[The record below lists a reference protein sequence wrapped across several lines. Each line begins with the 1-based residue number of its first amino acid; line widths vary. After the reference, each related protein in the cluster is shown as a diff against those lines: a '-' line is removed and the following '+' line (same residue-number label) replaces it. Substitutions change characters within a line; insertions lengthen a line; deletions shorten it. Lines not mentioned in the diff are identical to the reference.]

1 MKSLFVAVTLSVL
14 ATSAFANANSET
26 CQQKQ
31 DRISQ
36 QIEYAQAHNNIAQIR
51 GLQTALDQAKRNCS
65 DASLEKRRQSRI
77 TNAQAKVSS
86 RETEL
91 KKAQDKGDGPKKIA
105 SRQRK
110 LDEAREELKR
120 AQEPVGN

>member
-1 MKSLFVAVTLSVL
+1 MRGFLIAATLSVL
-14 ATSAFANANSET
+14 ATSAFADANSET

-31 DRISQ
+31 DRINQ
-36 QIEYAQAHNNIAQIR
+36 QIEYAQAHNNTAQLK
-51 GLQTALDQAKRNCS
+51 GLQTALEQAKRNCS
-65 DASLEKRRQSRI
+65 EASLEKRRQSRI
-77 TNAQAKVSS
+77 TNAQAKVNA
-86 RETEL
+86 READL

-120 AQEPVGN
+120 AQDPVGP

>member
-1 MKSLFVAVTLSVL
+1 MKHLFLAATLSVL

-36 QIEYAQAHNNIAQIR
+36 QIEYAKAHNNTGQLR
-51 GLQTALDQAKRNCS
+51 GLQTALDQAKQNCS
-65 DASLEKRRQSRI
+65 EASLEKRRQSRI
-77 TNAQAKVSS
+77 TSAQAKVDS
-86 RETEL
+86 REAEL

-120 AQEPVGN
+120 AQAPVAP